1 MTKAEQA
8 EQKQAEDVNA
18 PYFVE
23 TVKGQLNEW
32 QKMQDRIKSAKRNGY
47 QD

>member
-1 MTKAEQA
+1 MTEEEQA
-8 EQKQAEDVNA
+8 KDVDT

-23 TVKGQLNEW
+23 TEQGQLNEW
-32 QKMQDRIKSAKRNGY
+32 QKMQDRIKSAIRAGH